1 MILEFLYTKRADKF
15 FNKHIGVKE
24 DFENSMIRFLKGD
37 RNINIK
43 MIQGFKTPL
52 YRMRLGNYRVIFTRQ
67 GEDIVIVQVVDA
79 GSRGDIYNHL
89 KDIKKTIK

>member
-15 FNKHIGVKE
+15 FNKHIGIKE

-52 YRMRLGNYRVIFTRQ
+52 YRMRL
-67 GEDIVIVQVVDA
+67 
-79 GSRGDIYNHL
+79 
-89 KDIKKTIK
+89 